1 MNVTGNILAARSC
14 VVSHGRCRVI
24 TTTRETARSPPSTAT
39 KERRAHPT
47 TIAPSL
53 KSHPPP
59 PRGLAI
65 ATSAAAAGAC
75 VLCHSVRLTA
85 ACSATSAVQRQFHSS
100 SGLPGAAMGVGP
112 SASSSG
118 GAAAAAVG
126 STASIH
132 SHRRPDGRGVALA
145 PASEGTASKSRCLV
159 GASIH
164 SSAPAAEAFRSPV
177 PASAVGAALLS
188 MPGWDAPTFS
198 GGPPRLS
205 LSSSSSSLWGV
216 LAAGAVVLASVGG
229 GMFLN
234 PIDRLT
240 GGGGN
245 GNGNGGSPGGGGGSN
260 RNDNDPVG
268 GGMFENANAEEETK
282 EKERGEAMVVEV
294 TAAPRPYEV
303 SVRALRGGRLSM
315 EDEFVVVGGGRL
327 SAVFD
332 GHGGGGVSQYLRDH
346 LHIIIADQ
354 LHYQTKQH
362 AASKNFRSDLKS
374 FVFGKG
380 FKGSSTNNGTHA
392 DATKPQEH
400 HPRASDAQETNH
412 FNPTTTHERNYS
424 ATHTTISGIKRDLS
438 NIGLLPVATVATAL
452 KDSFD
457 QIDRQILQNDEFEY
471 QGSTAIAVLLHET
484 PDGVRTLL
492 SANIG
497 DSRGILSRDGRAVD
511 LSRDHKPNDD
521 REKARILAMGE
532 KIEWDHYCKVHR
544 VRNLSLSRAIGDR
557 FAKPAVSG
565 EVEIQRFPVD
575 ERRDEFVLL
584 ASDGL
589 WDVMT
594 SQEVVS
600 YVHKRLN
607 AAPKDGADVTCEE
620 DWKCLRSL
628 RRKNMSRFIANEAL
642 RRGSGDNISVVIV
655 WLKDCDGVAS
665 SS

>member
-282 EKERGEAMVVEV
+282 EKERGEAMVVGV

-380 FKGSSTNNGTHA
+380 FKGSSTNDGTHA